1 MPRILKPSPPK
12 PVDAQ
17 RPGSPGG
24 GGGAPKKQRVAAPPS
39 SVASS
44 ASVWRP
50 SSAPPSVPNTGA
62 SIASAPSAPRPA
74 GARPAGARPPSAMSF
89 RAPSAPPSAASFATA
104 PSASRPAAGLPEIT
118 PVDENAD
125 VFVFDGVDQVR
136 TWLDPGAPRP
146 LAAPKSKTAKA
157 KPGRRLADSMPS
169 ISKQK
174 KKGFKKGSRSEPVM
188 LGTPRKRAD
197 LTVEEAMLG
206 TTEERT
212 ERAIDEADAKA
223 RAIRPRNS
231 LARNSPARNFLPR
244 NSGAIL

>member
-1 MPRILKPSPPK
+1 M
-12 PVDAQ
+12 
-17 RPGSPGG
+17 
-24 GGGAPKKQRVAAPPS
+24 
-39 SVASS
+39 
-44 ASVWRP
+44 
-50 SSAPPSVPNTGA
+50 
-62 SIASAPSAPRPA
+62 
-74 GARPAGARPPSAMSF
+74 
-89 RAPSAPPSAASFATA
+89 
-104 PSASRPAAGLPEIT
+104 
-118 PVDENAD
+118 
-125 VFVFDGVDQVR
+125 R

-223 RAIRPRNS
+223 RAILWR
-231 LARNSPARNFLPR
+231 
-244 NSGAIL
+244 AILWRAILWRAIL

>member
-1 MPRILKPSPPK
+1 MTATPTLTATALDLDTLAT
-12 PVDAQ
+12 VT
-17 RPGSPGG
+17 G
-24 GGGAPKKQRVAAPPS
+24 RVA
-39 SVASS
+39 
-44 ASVWRP
+44 
-50 SSAPPSVPNTGA
+50 
-62 SIASAPSAPRPA
+62 I
-74 GARPAGARPPSAMSF
+74 
-89 RAPSAPPSAASFATA
+89 FAT
-104 PSASRPAAGLPEIT
+104 P
-118 PVDENAD
+118 
-125 VFVFDGVDQVR
+125 DGK
-136 TWLDPGAPRP
+136 LDTGAPRP

-223 RAIRPRNS
+223 RAILWRAILWRAI
-231 LARNSPARNFLPR
+231 LWRATL
-244 NSGAIL
+244 GAIL

>member
-1 MPRILKPSPPK
+1 
-12 PVDAQ
+12 
-17 RPGSPGG
+17 
-24 GGGAPKKQRVAAPPS
+24 
-39 SVASS
+39 
-44 ASVWRP
+44 
-50 SSAPPSVPNTGA
+50 
-62 SIASAPSAPRPA
+62 
-74 GARPAGARPPSAMSF
+74 MSF

-223 RAIRPRNS
+223 RAILWRAILWRNS
-231 LARNSPARNFLPR
+231 LAQI
-244 NSGAIL
+244 SGAIL

>member
-1 MPRILKPSPPK
+1 M
-12 PVDAQ
+12 
-17 RPGSPGG
+17 
-24 GGGAPKKQRVAAPPS
+24 
-39 SVASS
+39 
-44 ASVWRP
+44 
-50 SSAPPSVPNTGA
+50 PNTGA
-62 SIASAPSAPRPA
+62 SIVGAIGAASGGRASGGRAAAVGHVLPGAVGAAA
-74 GARPAGARPPSAMSF
+74 G
-89 RAPSAPPSAASFATA
+89 ASFATA
-104 PSASRPAAGLPEIT
+104 PPASRPAAGLPEIT

-136 TWLDPGAPRP
+136 TWPDPGAPRP
-146 LAAPKSKTAKA
+146 PPRQSKTAKA

-223 RAIRPRNS
+223 RAILRRAI
-231 LARNSPARNFLPR
+231 LRRAIRARNFPTRLGLAHSRWKPSASGSARPRVRRATQRRLPAR
-244 NSGAIL
+244 TYSPNEVRQVRRAAAKGGDGLS

>member
-12 PVDAQ
+12 PVDAP

-24 GGGAPKKQRVAAPPS
+24 GAGAPKKQRVAAPPS

-62 SIASAPSAPRPA
+62 SIASAPSAP
-74 GARPAGARPPSAMSF
+74 
-89 RAPSAPPSAASFATA
+89 PSAASFATA
-104 PSASRPAAGLPEIT
+104 PSASRPAAGLPEVT

-223 RAIRPRNS
+223 RAILWR
-231 LARNSPARNFLPR
+231 
-244 NSGAIL
+244 AILRRAIRAHL